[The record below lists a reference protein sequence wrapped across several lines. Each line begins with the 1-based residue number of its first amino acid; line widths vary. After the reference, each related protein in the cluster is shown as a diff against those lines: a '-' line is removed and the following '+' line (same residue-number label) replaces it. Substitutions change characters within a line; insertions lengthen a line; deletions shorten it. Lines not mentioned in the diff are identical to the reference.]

1 MRKYKICRD
10 TRNMSAADISTS
22 QQFDATKYKTDGIVT
37 VSHTEALSAGR
48 GFVAGV
54 AGIFGGKSDLMDKKH
69 MDVLSAL
76 KTKLRDEIPKGGML
90 VAADFKVAVTEL
102 GEYHIFVNGFATAT
116 RLVPLASS
124 GGSRTTQ
131 RRKTRRLRRR

>member
-1 MRKYKICRD
+1 
-10 TRNMSAADISTS
+10 MSADDISTS
-22 QQFDATKYKTDGIVT
+22 HQFDATKYKTDGIVT

-54 AGIFGGKSDLMDKKH
+54 AGLFGGKSDLMDKKH

-90 VAADFKVAVTEL
+90 IAADFKVAVTEL

-116 RLVPLASS
+116 RLVPRAAAAPS
-124 GGSRTTQ
+124 GGG
-131 RRKTRRLRRR
+131 KTRRQRRGRR